1 MSDTSSQTPTPPW
14 LAKLNS
20 APQSQPSPFP
30 SQSPVVQSEI
40 EFTPEEVSL
49 AEAPWSYP
57 TPNPEPI
64 PAQPIPQPQPNV
76 VIESEPTMDTP
87 PKSRLDILKSSSSG
101 AGVDLRD
108 FLTKGI
114 ARQVSVETI
123 PAAVETDTEEMETDV
138 PTVTDGYVPVANVPL
153 PIIVP
158 EVAAVVEPDPLPE
171 LGLAAHPATM
181 TPESTF
187 SALVA
192 MLAQSNPDEA
202 ALIEGLRL
210 YESQYVGVIVTVEQA
225 IDHIHKCREDGVPI
239 GRNIPT
245 LDDANVKHRMYIEK
259 RFRPFKLKKKVVE
272 EKRLAWKGAIEQR
285 KAAIAGWDSYVKTL
299 HEEYNRVRD
308 LPADYF
314 EAVEAPEQSPLQP

>member
-1 MSDTSSQTPTPPW
+1 MPNTPVPPW

-20 APQSQPSPFP
+20 QASTTPIEPVEAQP
-30 SQSPVVQSEI
+30 EI
-40 EFTPEEVSL
+40 EFTPEEVEL
-49 AEAPWSYP
+49 AEAPWSYLMP
-57 TPNPEPI
+57 AEPV
-64 PAQPIPQPQPNV
+64 PVTNV
-76 VIESEPTMDTP
+76 VIEPEPVAEP
-87 PKSRLDILKSSSSG
+87 VSKSRLDILNSASG
-101 AGVDLRD
+101 SAGVDLRD

-114 ARQVSVETI
+114 ARQGIIETLPVVVESG
-123 PAAVETDTEEMETDV
+123 TEEMETDV
-138 PTVTDGYVPVANVPL
+138 PTVTDGYVPVANVHL

-187 SALVA
+187 SALVGV
-192 MLAQSNPDEA
+192 LAQSNPDEA

-272 EKRLAWKGAIEQR
+272 EKRLAWKEAIEQR

-314 EAVEAPEQSPLQP
+314 EAVEAPE

>member
-1 MSDTSSQTPTPPW
+1 MPNTPTPPW

-20 APQSQPSPFP
+20 QASTTPIEPVPLPVQTQP
-30 SQSPVVQSEI
+30 EI
-40 EFTPEEVSL
+40 EFTPEEVEL
-49 AEAPWSYP
+49 AEAPWSYLMP
-57 TPNPEPI
+57 AEATAEPV
-64 PAQPIPQPQPNV
+64 QETNV
-76 VIESEPTMDTP
+76 VIEPVAEPS
-87 PKSRLDILKSSSSG
+87 KSRLDILNSSSSG

-114 ARQVSVETI
+114 ARQGIIETL
-123 PAAVETDTEEMETDV
+123 PVAVESGTEEMETDI

-187 SALVA
+187 SALVGV
-192 MLAQSNPDEA
+192 LAQSNPDEA

-272 EKRLAWKGAIEQR
+272 EKRLAWKEAIQQR

-314 EAVEAPEQSPLQP
+314 EAVEAPKQSTLQP

>member
-1 MSDTSSQTPTPPW
+1 MPSTPVPPW

-20 APQSQPSPFP
+20 QASTTAIEPVQTQP
-30 SQSPVVQSEI
+30 EI
-40 EFTPEEVSL
+40 EFTPEEVEL
-49 AEAPWSYP
+49 AEAPWSYLMP
-57 TPNPEPI
+57 AEPVPET
-64 PAQPIPQPQPNV
+64 NV
-76 VIESEPTMDTP
+76 VIEPVAEP
-87 PKSRLDILKSSSSG
+87 PKSRLDILNSSSSG

-114 ARQVSVETI
+114 GRHGIIETLPVVVESG
-123 PAAVETDTEEMETDV
+123 TEEMETDI

-158 EVAAVVEPDPLPE
+158 EVVAVVEPDPLPE

-187 SALVA
+187 SALVGV
-192 MLAQSNPDEA
+192 LAQSNPDEA

-245 LDDANVKHRMYIEK
+245 LDNANVKHRMYIEK

-272 EKRLAWKGAIEQR
+272 EKRLAWKEAIEQR